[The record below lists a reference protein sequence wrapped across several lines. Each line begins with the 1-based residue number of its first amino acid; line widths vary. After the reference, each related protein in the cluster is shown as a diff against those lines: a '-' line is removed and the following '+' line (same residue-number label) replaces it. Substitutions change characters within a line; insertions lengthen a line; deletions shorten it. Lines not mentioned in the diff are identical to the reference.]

1 MRDKIDLVEMLYERS
16 FLNDDEEI
24 ILSDGF
30 ESALIG
36 ITAGEKIAVYDFW
49 KAIDCL
55 LKADENLSFDEALEW
70 LEDYSFEKISHAEQL
85 TPIFIKT
92 L

>member
-36 ITAGEKIAVYDFW
+36 ITAGEK
-49 KAIDCL
+49 
-55 LKADENLSFDEALEW
+55 
-70 LEDYSFEKISHAEQL
+70 
-85 TPIFIKT
+85 
-92 L
+92 

>member
-16 FLNDDEEI
+16 LLNDDEEI

-49 KAIDCL
+49 KAICRKL
-55 LKADENLSFDEALEW
+55 LLLNLL
-70 LEDYSFEKISHAEQL
+70 LIQSH
-85 TPIFIKT
+85 KVT
-92 L
+92 LPK